1 MNVRELKDA
10 LDNLPDDM
18 IVVLAKDAEGNGF
31 SPLWSASTDHTYW
44 ASSPYSGE
52 AAPTKPDDV
61 DEDDWD
67 YYWEEGGVPCLLL
80 DPIN

>member
-31 SPLWSASTDHTYW
+31 SPLWSASTDH
-44 ASSPYSGE
+44 AM
-52 AAPTKPDDV
+52 A
-61 DEDDWD
+61 
-67 YYWEEGGVPCLLL
+67 
-80 DPIN
+80 I